1 MKPARA
7 SPRGSETVS
16 RAFVKEDGPEPDEN
30 PPEKPL
36 SPHPNYVTPRGARLL
51 QENEARISVELS
63 TLTGVQDDPARRRRK
78 RELERDLRYVRARLE
93 TAIPVD
99 PANLSK
105 DDIRFGARV
114 ILKSADGAERVLLI
128 VGEDEAEQGGEFVP
142 WSGPF
147 VQALFGLKA
156 GRSLD
161 WDGGADS
168 ERWTVVSVEYF

>member
-1 MKPARA
+1 M
-7 SPRGSETVS
+7 S

-51 QENEARISVELS
+51 QDAEEKISSELS
-63 TLTGVQDDPARRRRK
+63 ALTGAQDDPARRRRK

-93 TAIPVD
+93 TAIPVAGA
-99 PANLSK
+99 PK
-105 DDIRFGARV
+105 DDVRFGARV
-114 ILKSADGAERVLLI
+114 VLRRGDGTERTLAI
-128 VGEDEAEQGGEFVP
+128 VGEDEAEEGGELVP

-156 GRSLD
+156 GQTLD
-161 WDGGADS
+161 WDGGS
-168 ERWTVVSVEYF
+168 GPERWTIASVDYQ

>member
-1 MKPARA
+1 M
-7 SPRGSETVS
+7 S

-36 SPHPNYVTPRGARLL
+36 SPNPNYVTPRGAGLL
-51 QENEARISVELS
+51 QDEEARISSELS
-63 TLTGVQDDPARRRRK
+63 ALSGAQSDPARRKRK

-99 PANLSK
+99 PANLPK
-105 DDIRFGARV
+105 DEIRFGARV
-114 ILKSADGAERVLLI
+114 TLKSSGGESRTLKI
-128 VGEDEAEQGGEFVP
+128 VGEDEAEQGGELVP

-156 GRSLD
+156 GSTLD
-161 WDGGADS
+161 WTD
-168 ERWTVVSVEYF
+168 ERWTVVAVDYL